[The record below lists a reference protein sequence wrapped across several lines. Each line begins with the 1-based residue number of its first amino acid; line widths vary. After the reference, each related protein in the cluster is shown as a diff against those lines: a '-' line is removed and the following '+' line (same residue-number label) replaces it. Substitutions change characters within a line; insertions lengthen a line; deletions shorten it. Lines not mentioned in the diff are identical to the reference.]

1 MSQPLYDTDFYTWT
15 QTQAEALR
23 AKQWQ
28 ALDVENLAEEIES
41 LGKRDRRSRDSQLVR
56 LMQHLLKWHYQ
67 PLRRSPSWRRSIYQ
81 AQTALEDVLEDNR
94 SLREI
99 PPAHLAKLY
108 ERARRLAIQDT
119 GLPLSTFPEACPWT
133 IEQLLAPQILPEA

>member
-1 MSQPLYDTDFYTWT
+1 
-15 QTQAEALR
+15 
-23 AKQWQ
+23 
-28 ALDVENLAEEIES
+28 

-67 PLRRSPSWRRSIYQ
+67 PLRRRPSWRWSIYQ
-81 AQTALEDVLEDNR
+81 VQTAVEDVLEDSP

-99 PPAHLAKLY
+99 PPAHLAMLY
-108 ERARRLAIQDT
+108 ERARHWTMEDT